1 MKTNCAISYRD
12 VNVQNFNEVRCT
24 VVDFCDQTKSRM
36 YLKTLQKTI
45 NGLLSR
51 SVCTVCLF

>member
-36 YLKTLQKTI
+36 YLKTLQKQ
-45 NGLLSR
+45 
-51 SVCTVCLF
+51 